1 MRSALLLKY
10 VAGNKPE
17 IFVSLL
23 AIADAISTVGEDLA
37 NKFEQDIKISE
48 LSDEELQPI
57 IDIISQIHIDL
68 PEELQAYKDQ
78 NNLQKGNNESNTT
91 NTN

>member
-1 MRSALLLKY
+1 MLKLKELMTEKTILI
-10 VAGNKPE
+10 GSIENGKKLSK
-17 IFVSLL
+17 I
-23 AIADAISTVGEDLA
+23 A

-78 NNLQKGNNESNTT
+78 NNLQKGNHESNTT